1 MSKGRHSQGHEH
13 RDHGRHHDHDRHDA
27 HKGHHHGGGSQHGTR
42 GDDVIIG
49 GKGNDKIHGGNGD
62 DVLSGGKGND
72 KLYGDKGND
81 SLSGGSGSD
90 QLKGGAGNDVLA
102 HAMAEAGRCDS
113 DRYDGGNGRDTLRLE
128 FTQAEWQSAAVQA
141 DMARL
146 LDYLEPDRCGPGT
159 ERWFKFDAFDLDIRR
174 IEDVVVIVDGVEVD
188 PGGGGGG
195 GVTVDAVDDTAAVAQ
210 RGTVAGNVLANDS
223 VTGAAVQSVA
233 IDSGPA
239 GGTVTLAADGSFS
252 YTAGAALDALAL
264 GETATDS
271 FTYSV
276 TAVGGATDSATVLV
290 TVTGANDAPIAHPD
304 AVSAGENGV
313 VALDLLGN
321 DADIDNGALL
331 GIVAASTQMGQGSA
345 IVDGN
350 LVYFD
355 PGADF
360 DHLGIGQT
368 ATVVLEYAIRDEHGA
383 LSASTATIT
392 VTGENDAPLA
402 EPSRTV
408 LVVSPAPTA
417 LGILEPTDA
426 EGDAL
431 TATITSALGLGVLR
445 DGDGNVVT
453 NGTQLSGE
461 QLAGLLFTPVSG
473 SVGTFAS
480 VSYVV
485 DDGNGGTALSTVAIL
500 TIAGAPAV
508 PGVTASGTL
517 AVDTFD
523 FDLLDG
529 TPEVIS
535 GFAAGAGGDVLDVSD
550 LLVGYVDG
558 TSDPAQFVNVL
569 EAGGS
574 TLVGVNADG
583 LGTDPAVV
591 AVLHGV
597 AGLSV
602 NDLLADG
609 NLFLG

>member
-13 RDHGRHHDHDRHDA
+13 RDHGRHHDHGRHDA

-210 RGTVAGNVLANDS
+210 GGTVAGNVLANDS

-239 GGTVTLAADGSFS
+239 GGTITLAADGSFS

-321 DADIDNGALL
+321 DTDIDNGALL

-417 LGILEPTDA
+417 LGILEPADA

>member
-1 MSKGRHSQGHEH
+1 MSRGRHSKGHD
-13 RDHGRHHDHDRHDA
+13 RKDHDHQHHD
-27 HKGHHHGGGSQHGTR
+27 HKGHHHGHHHGGSSSQHGTR
-42 GDDVIIG
+42 GDDVITG

-62 DVLSGGKGND
+62 DLLSGGKGND
-72 KLYGDKGND
+72 KLFGGKGND
-81 SLSGGSGSD
+81 TLVGGAGSD
-90 QLKGGAGNDVLA
+90 QLKGDQGNDTLVY
-102 HAMAEAGRCDS
+102 AMAESGRCDN
-113 DRYDGGNGRDTLRLE
+113 DRYDGGNGRDILRLE

-146 LDYLEPDRCGPGT
+146 LDYLEPERCGPGT
-159 ERWFKFDAFDLDIRR
+159 ERWFHFKAFDLDIRR
-174 IEDVVVIVDGVEVD
+174 IEDVVVLVDGVEVD

-195 GVTVDAVDDTAAVAQ
+195 GVTVDAVDDGAAVGQ
-210 RGTVAGNVLANDS
+210 GGTVSGNVLANDS

-233 IDSGPA
+233 IASGPTA
-239 GGTVTLAADGSFS
+239 GTVTLAADGSFS
-252 YTAGAALDALAL
+252 YTAGAALDALAQ

-276 TAVGGATDSATVLV
+276 TAVGGVTDTATVQV
-290 TVTGANDAPIAHPD
+290 TVTGVNDAPVANAD
-304 AVSAGENGV
+304 AAAGGENGII
-313 VALDLLGN
+313 ALDLLAN
-321 DADIDNGALL
+321 DTDIDNGATLS
-331 GIVAASTQMGQGSA
+331 IVAASTQAGQGTATLSGGM
-345 IVDGN
+345 VM
-350 LVYFD
+350 FD
-355 PGADF
+355 PGTDF
-360 DHLGIGQT
+360 DHLGLGQS
-368 ATVVLEYAIRDEHGA
+368 AEVVLDYVIQDEHGA

-408 LVVSPAPTA
+408 LVVSPGPTA
-417 LGILEPTDA
+417 LGIPEPTDA

-461 QLAGLLFTPVSG
+461 QLSGLLFTPVSG
-473 SVGTFAS
+473 SVGSFAS
-480 VSYVV
+480 LSYVV
-485 DDGNGGTALSTVAIL
+485 EDGNGGSALSTVAIL

-517 AVDTFD
+517 AVDVFD

-535 GFAAGAGGDVLDVSD
+535 GFAVGENGDVLDVSD
-550 LLVGYVDG
+550 LLVGYTEG
-558 TSDPAQFVNVL
+558 SSDPSQFVNLL
-569 EAGGS
+569 EFGGN
-574 TLVGVNADG
+574 TFVGVNADG
-583 LGTDPAVV
+583 IGTDPVVV
-591 AVLHGV
+591 AVLSGET
-597 AGLSV
+597 GLSV